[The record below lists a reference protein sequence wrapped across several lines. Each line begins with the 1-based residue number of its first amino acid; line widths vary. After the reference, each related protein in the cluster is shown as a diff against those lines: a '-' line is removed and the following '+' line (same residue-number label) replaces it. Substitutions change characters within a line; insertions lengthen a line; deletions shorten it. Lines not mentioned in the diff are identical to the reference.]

1 MSLYFQQHSLLNV
14 KAGEYC
20 SENFGQNCDIR
31 ARLRKETRK
40 ELDAR
45 LEATAEQQQPPIKV
59 ADLNCFDV

>member
-1 MSLYFQQHSLLNV
+1 M
-14 KAGEYC
+14 GEYC